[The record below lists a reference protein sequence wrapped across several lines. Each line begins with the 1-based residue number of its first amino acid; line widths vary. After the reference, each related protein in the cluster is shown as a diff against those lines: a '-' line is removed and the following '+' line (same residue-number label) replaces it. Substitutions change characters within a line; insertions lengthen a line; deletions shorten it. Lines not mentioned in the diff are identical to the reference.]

1 MPRTTKTT
9 KKVEKKE
16 NKETTPKKA
25 HRPKA
30 LTVRRAAA
38 AKKTTKKG
46 GKRAPTPY
54 FIFTNEKR
62 EEVKAN
68 IKEGEN
74 INKRLAEM
82 WKGMSEEEKK
92 VYQDKYKEAADAI
105 KAEQEKVNQNRKEK
119 LAASRAAA
127 KEKKE

>member
-1 MPRTTKTT
+1 M
-9 KKVEKKE
+9 
-16 NKETTPKKA
+16 
-25 HRPKA
+25 
-30 LTVRRAAA
+30 TVRRAAA

-74 INKRLAEM
+74 INKKLAEM